1 MNITEEVSLVELDE
15 ALGHLAEQLKDRYG
29 NRLTWQRKALII
41 ESMDDLLDYRL
52 MITKGKNGDGNT
64 TGGDS

>member
-1 MNITEEVSLVELDE
+1 MTEEVSIVELDE

-29 NRLTWQRKALII
+29 NRLTWQRKALLM

-52 MITKGKNGDGNT
+52 TLTKGENGDSNSI
-64 TGGDS
+64 GGDS